1 MKHVY
6 WNQAIT
12 PGYWAVWING
22 NWVDA
27 ASLTQQEAARKLKE
41 FMKTMK

>member
-1 MKHVY
+1 MFTGIK
-6 WNQAIT
+6 QL
-12 PGYWAVWING
+12 PSGYWAVWIDG

>member
-1 MKHVY
+1 MFTGIK
-6 WNQAIT
+6 QL
-12 PGYWAVWING
+12 PSGYWAVWIDG

-27 ASLTQQEAARKLKE
+27 AILTQQEAARKLKE